1 MPKSKRSKVISLTK
15 TDKKT
20 REWKETLFSKI
31 RESVDK
37 YDYVRLLESSHVNNL
52 GRSGYLVSR
61 TCETHF

>member
-20 REWKETLFSKI
+20 REWKESLFSKI

-37 YDYVRLLESSHVNNL
+37 YDYVRFLDLSYVNNF

-61 TCETHF
+61 ICETHF